1 MIKPEIYL
9 LFLIMLLLKHLLC
22 DWLMQSD
29 YEIRNKGTYLH
40 PGGINHAFKHMVGT
54 MAVTHYFAPE
64 FTFFFGFLDGLIHY
78 HIDWGKQNLTKFFK
92 LTPENKGF
100 WFLIG
105 LDQFLHQLTYI
116 LLIYLAFN
124 N

>member
-1 MIKPEIYL
+1 
-9 LFLIMLLLKHLLC
+9 MLLVKHLLC

-40 PGGINHAFKHMVGT
+40 HGGINHAFKHMIGT

-64 FTFFFGFLDGLIHY
+64 FTFFFSFLDGLIHY
-78 HIDWGKQNLTKFFK
+78 HIDWGKQNLTKVFK

-105 LDQFLHQLTYI
+105 LDQFLHHLTYI
-116 LLIYLAFN
+116 LLIYLAFYI
-124 N
+124 